1 MEISPKE
8 DINQMTKVSLNSI
21 SKINSNELEKPKVK
35 KNRKRK
41 KYKQLMEDMT
51 KSNEDLDSCR
61 EKQKK
66 NVMQNTGGGNFKKG
80 NLDKI

>member
-8 DINQMTKVSLNSI
+8 DPVQINIVTLESI
-21 SKINSNELEKPKVK
+21 SKIVSNGSEKPKVK

-41 KYKQLMEDMT
+41 KFKQLMEEMT
-51 KSNEDLDSCR
+51 KSNEDINSCR

-66 NVMQNTGGGNFKKG
+66 NVIQNTGGGNFKKG
-80 NLDKI
+80 NFDQI